1 MSRISLLPQVRMSEL
16 AERLEEVKVRDSTSP
31 CGSFTFAYHCMCDYH
46 GVPFSEEI
54 AWVSDVELCLLDV
67 LFMYIKLFSQC

>member
-54 AWVSDVELCLLDV
+54 AWVSTCHVTWNCVCWMYFLC
-67 LFMYIKLFSQC
+67 I